1 LKLEEAETVEA
12 KDSATYTIMASDAGD
27 HDEALLLASVGGS
40 VKEMATYEDSVIR
53 DATLETAPRLTGTGF
68 PDLAPL
74 APSFDARR
82 GTVQNFDVPQVHTIL
97 NKLRTDMAQ
106 ENGETRRKD
115 VLRIKEQ
122 MLLVYLQQVALVP
135 VDDMPINLPK
145 EMAMEQKRKVNIETS
160 RNQKVLNPALPS
172 LNRKRKSVVTFESE
186 SASTIHQL
194 EEIKKNGGDSYAFP
208 VSLERRRSLLKTRT
222 PMMKRKKIEIDEDKD
237 IVERKLLMRERRKE
251 REARRKLRR
260 KQLELRD
267 QETEELEFDNDAM
280 EEAEDDDRK
289 PAAAEVKQEV
299 LATDEQEAMP
309 IALQQ
314 VKQETLNDIETD
326 EEKKDELVPCPI
338 CNGTVAVRDGQTV
351 DESLSQHID
360 ECQRRGGR
368 RTRAR
373 GYVSYAEDDVVPDT
387 VVQSTPLKLK
397 KTTSRSKSIVQ
408 AIPVRA
414 GALDDIEERDYED
427 RVDDWIEHGLGR
439 MREMKERDEDEVPP
453 GAQLYPGDLML
464 PAWMN
469 DRLFPY
475 QRTGLRW
482 LWELHQQEAGGIVG
496 DEVSNSCSSVL
507 FLIFFRP
514 NMMLFRWGLGRQSR
528 YAVTSGRWR
537 PLGRWNQH

>member
-1 LKLEEAETVEA
+1 
-12 KDSATYTIMASDAGD
+12 MASAAES

-53 DATLETAPRLTGTGF
+53 DATLETAPRLTGAGF

-82 GTVQNFDVPQVHTIL
+82 GTVENFDVPQVHTTL
-97 NKLRTDMAQ
+97 NKLRRDMAK

-115 VLRIKEQ
+115 ILRIKEQ

-135 VDDMPINLPK
+135 VDEMPINLPR
-145 EMAMEQKRKVNIETS
+145 EMALEQQRKVDLETS
-160 RNQKVLNPALPS
+160 RNQKVLNPPMPL
-172 LNRKRKSVVTFESE
+172 LKRKRKSMVTFDESE
-186 SASTIHQL
+186 SASTIQHL
-194 EEIKKNGGDSYAFP
+194 EEIKQNGGDSYASTAS
-208 VSLERRRSLLKTRT
+208 VEQRRSILKTRT
-222 PMMKRKKIEIDEDKD
+222 PMMKRKTVETEEDKD

-260 KQLELRD
+260 EQF
-267 QETEELEFDNDAM
+267 ETRVEEEDEFEFDNDAM
-280 EEAEDDDRK
+280 EEAKDEYSK
-289 PAAAEVKQEV
+289 PAATKVKQEFV
-299 LATDEQEAMP
+299 DTDEQEAMAV
-309 IALQQ
+309 ALQQ
-314 VKQETLNDIETD
+314 VKQETMNYMDTD
-326 EEKKDELVPCPI
+326 EEKKDELVLCPI
-338 CNGTVAVRDGQTV
+338 CNGNVAVRVGKSA

-373 GYVSYAEDDVVPDT
+373 GHVNYTTDDAVPDT
-387 VVQSTPLKLK
+387 IVKSTHLKVE
-397 KTTSRSKSIVQ
+397 KTTSKRTSIVQ
-408 AIPVRA
+408 AVPVRVA
-414 GALDDIEERDYED
+414 ASDDIEERDYED

-453 GAQLYPGDLML
+453 GAQLYPGDLL
-464 PAWMN
+464 VPAWTN
-469 DRLFPY
+469 NRLFPY

-507 FLIFFRP
+507 NIFFRP
-514 NMMLFRWGLGRQSR
+514 NRMLFRWGLGRQSR
-528 YAVTSGRWR
+528 YAVSSGRWCH
-537 PLGRWNQH
+537 LGRLNLHSLFVQLQCFHIG